1 MTISVIGTVFVDIKG
16 YANAK
21 INCDTKNVGNI
32 EFVNGGVGRNVAEA
46 IGRAGG
52 RVDFI
57 SSVDSSA
64 QGEGVITGLQEIGI
78 GTERVVKTAQGM
90 GMWLAALDCDGE
102 LVASVSQ
109 KPNLC
114 DLERMIAEKGEEI
127 VKASKAIVLEF
138 DLHELVVQKVFYW
151 AKQHRVPV
159 YGIVGNLDVLN
170 GRRSIID
177 NLELFILNQA
187 EAEQF
192 LGRTITSTEETKLAA
207 RDLTA
212 GGLKVAVVTMGDQGS
227 VFYDSRTNTHGF
239 VPCEKVQVQDTTGA
253 GDSFF
258 SGTVFGLVNGFDLE
272 RAVKCGTQL
281 AAWTISSKHN
291 VDPEIQTK
299 VQQSPIFQGEPVL
312 S

>member
-1 MTISVIGTVFVDIKG
+1 MITVIGTVFVDVKG

-32 EFVNGGVGRNVAEA
+32 EFANGGVGRNVAEA

-52 RVDFI
+52 EVSFV
-57 SSVDSSA
+57 SSVDLTA
-64 QGEGVITGLQEIGI
+64 QGEGVVNDMQAIGI
-78 GTERVVKTAQGM
+78 KTDRVVRAVQGM
-90 GMWLAALDCDGE
+90 GMWLAAIDCDGE

-109 KPNLC
+109 KPNLTEM
-114 DLERMIAEKGEEI
+114 ERMLAEKGEEI
-127 VKASKAIVLEF
+127 VKNSKAIVLEF

-151 AKQHRVPV
+151 AKQHNVPV
-159 YGIVGNLDVLN
+159 YGIVGNLEVLN
-170 GRRSIID
+170 QRRSMID

-187 EAEQF
+187 EAEMF
-192 LGRTITSTEETKLAA
+192 LGRTITSMEETKLAA
-207 RDLTA
+207 RDLTN
-212 GGLKVAVVTMGDQGS
+212 GGLKVAVVTMGEQGS
-227 VFYDSRTNTHGF
+227 VFYDSRTNTFGF

-258 SGTVFGLVNGFDLE
+258 AGTVFGLVSGFELE

-291 VDPEIQTK
+291 VDPEIQNK
-299 VQQSPIFQGEPVL
+299 VKNSPIFQQEPVM